1 LRPADIAAAAAAAA
15 TAGSE
20 TVSMRI
26 YRQFRYCQCNTIRS
40 YSPIFWYC
48 LQLLLLLL
56 LLQGYY
62 LRCFQDLQVIDH
74 GLDLCRRHHRVKIG
88 LADAR
93 ALPHKG
99 QQRQH
104 EPATQQRIQVD
115 TRL

>member
-15 TAGSE
+15 TAGSG

-26 YRQFRYCQCNTIRS
+26 YRQFLYCQRNTIRS

-48 LQLLLLLL
+48 LKLLLL

-74 GLDLCRRHHRVKIG
+74 GFNLCRRHHRVKIG

-104 EPATQQRIQVD
+104 EPATQQHIQVD